1 MPTPNSINAK
11 DVSVYINVYDENV
24 NAYWPLVCELAS
36 TLTLQKEEIDSTSKC
51 GQEFLQ
57 GNDDNSFEVEIN
69 AQKLPYP
76 AESFSL
82 EDAFRWQQAGT
93 LLNFKVVDDLDAP
106 ENYGRAFAGKI
117 FGLTEN
123 IPVSGALT
131 ANATIRPIGAI
142 TTLIV

>member
-1 MPTPNSINAK
+1 
-11 DVSVYINVYDENV
+11 
-24 NAYWPLVCELAS
+24 LVCELNS
-36 TLTLQKEEIDSTSKC
+36 TLTLQKNEVDATSKC

-69 AQKLPYP
+69 AQKLPLVD
-76 AESFSL
+76 SFSL

-93 LLNFKVVDDLDAP
+93 LLNIRVVDDIDDP
-106 ENYGRAFAGKI
+106 TNYGRQFSGKI

-123 IPVSGALT
+123 IPTEGALT

-142 TTLIV
+142 TSLIS